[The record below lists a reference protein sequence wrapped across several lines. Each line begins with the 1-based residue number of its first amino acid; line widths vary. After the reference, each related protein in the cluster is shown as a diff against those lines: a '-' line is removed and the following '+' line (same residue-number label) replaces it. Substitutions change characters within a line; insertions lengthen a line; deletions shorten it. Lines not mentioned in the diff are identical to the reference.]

1 MASDYSLTTR
11 YMVPN
16 FRRFSDTVKLGE
28 LALVNPTAPDQVR
41 IDFRSRL
48 TQWNIERTV
57 GLAGDIVSAALVS
70 SETDLPAIDEAATF
84 IVDHPDICS
93 SSLTSTAHRVLTRDQ
108 TTIGHSVQLP
118 RLTTFLE
125 NNSRQKTYKKIHD
138 LKNAST
144 RFGSDPI
151 LFTELA
157 RLYLI
162 VGNEGR
168 AKKNMAIAISLAPS
182 NRYVLRSA
190 VRLYAYCDEAE
201 RGFNLLYKNPCTRH
215 DPWLASAELAMA
227 GLIGKNHLVFK
238 GAGRILT
245 SDRFSP
251 SSLTELQAG
260 VGSVELLSGDRR
272 RCKRLFQASLQHPN
286 DNSLAQVEWGLTKD
300 RLFDVDLSS
309 HEVSRNYEALALEAF
324 NQQQWTSV
332 LPHCEGWLM
341 DTPFISRSAIMA
353 SHVASVI
360 LDDFTAAISFCKAS
374 RLASPGDPCVANNYA
389 YALALDGQPREA
401 LDVLDTLKLSG
412 GEEARTR
419 VCLTATRG
427 LAYFRSGRINEGREK
442 YETAIEAARNVGD
455 LDFQQ
460 MAILHYAREELI
472 AKQLVPASFADGIRD
487 LKIGPRAVATQI
499 LKDKVVA
506 LLDAASAASG
516 RASSSNPSPGGDL
529 PGDIRTS

>member
-1 MASDYSLTTR
+1 MASDYSLKKR
-11 YMVPN
+11 HMVPN
-16 FRRFSDTVKLGE
+16 FRRFSDTVRLGE
-28 LALVNPTAPDQVR
+28 LALASPTVPDQVR

-48 TQWNIERTV
+48 TEWNIERTV

-70 SETDLPAIDEAATF
+70 SETDLPVIDEAATF

-108 TTIGHSVQLP
+108 TTSGHSVQLP

-125 NNSRQKTYKKIHD
+125 NNSRHKTYKNIHD
-138 LKNAST
+138 LKNAAT

-168 AKKNMAIAISLAPS
+168 AKRNIAIAVSLAPS

-190 VRLYAYCDEAE
+190 VRLYAHCDEAE
-201 RGFNLLYKNPCTRH
+201 RGFDLLYKNPCTRH

-227 GLIGKNHLVFK
+227 GLIEKNHLVFK
-238 GAGRILT
+238 SAGRTLT
-245 SDRFSP
+245 SDKFSP

-260 VGSVELLSGDRR
+260 VGSVALLNGDRR
-272 RCKRLFQASLQHPN
+272 RCKRLFQASIQYPN
-286 DNSLAQVEWGLTKD
+286 DNSLAQVEWGLSKD
-300 RLFDVDLSS
+300 RLFDLDLSAYK
-309 HEVSRNYEALALEAF
+309 VSRNYEALALEAF
-324 NQQQWTSV
+324 NQEQWTSV
-332 LPHCEGWLM
+332 LRHCEDWLM
-341 DTPFISRSAIMA
+341 DTPFTSRPAGMA

-360 LDDFTAAISFCKAS
+360 LDDFTAAKSFCQAS
-374 RLASPGDPCVANNYA
+374 RVASPDDPLVANNYA

-401 LDVLDTLKLSG
+401 LEVLDKLKLSG
-412 GEEARTR
+412 GEEARAR

-442 YETAIEAARNVGD
+442 YETAIESARSIDD
-455 LDFQQ
+455 LDFRQ
-460 MAILHYAREELI
+460 MAILNYAREELI

-516 RASSSNPSPGGDL
+516 RASSSNPSPGGSVRNL
-529 PGDIRTS
+529 AES